1 MNPPEKFYNLKSL
14 RVCVV
19 TQQMSNV
26 ISGIG
31 LHARNLVNHL
41 TSDGHQVT
49 VIAPHDQRP
58 PIDLN
63 YQFIGI
69 PSPFLKNNQ
78 ARWIPLSIS
87 YAKCLSVLGEKY
99 DFDIIH
105 FTDAR
110 ESLFCRLKTPIIGNV
125 NDTYAAD
132 IKPILYY
139 RKYYT
144 DWLQRWLYYHLVH
157 WCEARTL
164 PRLTAIL
171 ANSSYT
177 ARIISSQ
184 YHLEID
190 QVHICHKSI
199 ELNQYTHANVLHQ
212 RSTPHP
218 PKILFVGGNMQRKGL
233 PTLIKAAPLILKE
246 LPEAEFWVAGK
257 DQAES
262 KMKTLCERAG
272 VTNNFHFSGWQSQSE
287 LVNLYSQA
295 DVFTIPSITEAFGV
309 VFLEAMATGVPVIGT
324 EVGGIPEII
333 QHKENGLLVPPD
345 EPITLAEAIINI
357 LQDQALRDSLRDK
370 GLETASKFSVD
381 RMMEITYRVYESVL
395 KNPHS

>member
-1 MNPPEKFYNLKSL
+1 MNPLVKSYNPKSL

-19 TQQMSNV
+19 TQQMRNV

-31 LHARNLVNHL
+31 LHSRNLVSHL

-58 PIDLN
+58 PVDLN
-63 YQFIGI
+63 YQFIGVT
-69 PSPFLKNNQ
+69 SPFIKNNQ

-87 YAKCLSVLGEKY
+87 YAKCLFDLEEKY

-132 IKPILYY
+132 IKPIIYY
-139 RKYYT
+139 RKYYN
-144 DWLQRWLYYHLVH
+144 DWLQRWLYYRLVH
-157 WCEARTL
+157 LCEARTL
-164 PRLTAIL
+164 PRLPAIL

-177 ARIISSQ
+177 ARIISTQ
-184 YHLEID
+184 YHLKID
-190 QVHICHKSI
+190 KVYICHKSI
-199 ELNQYTHANVLHQ
+199 EPIQYTLVNILRQQSA
-212 RSTPHP
+212 PHP
-218 PKILFVGGNMQRKGL
+218 PRILFVGGNMQRKGL
-233 PTLIKAAPLILKE
+233 PTLIQAAPLILKE
-246 LPEAEFWVAGK
+246 HPEAEFWVAGK

-262 KMKTLCERAG
+262 KMKTLCQRAG
-272 VTNNFHFSGWQSQSE
+272 VMNNFHFSGWQSQSE
-287 LVNLYSQA
+287 LVNLYAQA

-309 VFLEAMATGVPVIGT
+309 VFLEAMAAGVPVIGT
-324 EVGGIPEII
+324 EVGGVPEII
-333 QHKENGLLVPPD
+333 QDKENGLLVPPD
-345 EPITLAEAIINI
+345 EPIKLAKAIINI

-370 GLETASKFSVD
+370 GLETASKFTVD
-381 RMMEITYRVYESVL
+381 RMMEITYRVYQSVL